1 MSISL
6 ETIQEMWVK
15 DSKINED
22 DLGFESLKIPQLHAK
37 YFDLYNTL
45 VLLKKSA
52 EQKYKK
58 IDLERYKYYTGKAEP
73 EIYVEEPFP
82 YKVREKEAIQKYMQG
97 DEKLSN
103 AKLKVE
109 YYDVMIDYLDQI
121 IKIISSRTF
130 QIKNAIEW
138 ERFKSGA

>member
-6 ETIQEMWVK
+6 ETIQEMWLK

-45 VLLKKSA
+45 SLLRKSA
-52 EQKYKK
+52 DQKYKK

-73 EIYVEEPFP
+73 EVYAEEPFP

-109 YYDVMIDYLDQI
+109 YYDVMMSYLEEI
-121 IKIISSRTF
+121 IKVIGNRTF

-138 ERFKSGA
+138 ARFQTGN